1 VRELSR
7 SALIGLV
14 NAAEAYAKARGR
26 SAPGALPPP
35 CYALALEL
43 AALHYQQSRD
53 ESAERLGR
61 ARAPAVAPGG
71 VL

>member
-1 VRELSR
+1 MRELSR
-7 SALIGLV
+7 GALVGLAR
-14 NAAEAYAKARGR
+14 AAEAYAQARRR

-35 CYALALEL
+35 CYALALEY
-43 AALHYQQSRD
+43 AALRYEQSR
-53 ESAERLGR
+53 EQSAERLGR